1 MFFHNRLNV
10 LKKHRIDYIF
20 AYKYPQ
26 SLDNAFLGL
35 YLCITTPEHT
45 KNS

>member
-20 AYKYPQ
+20 AHKYPQ